1 MMNYIVHT
9 ELDVCFNACIM
20 WHYQCFQIL
29 SHLAFCTAL
38 GGQSTMD
45 VCMGL
50 KSTVL
55 TLFPDRLEIAGPS
68 IPCSAAAGSTVVIIS
83 LTPLQVFP
91 DDEVW
96 SDGMGLV
103 FLLHVQAD
111 VAIFVLVW
119 LEDQRRKR
127 AGADEESESE

>member
-1 MMNYIVHT
+1 M
-9 ELDVCFNACIM
+9 F
-20 WHYQCFQIL
+20 IL
-29 SHLAFCTAL
+29 KNNEKHISTDFTAR
-38 GGQSTMD
+38 
-45 VCMGL
+45 
-50 KSTVL
+50 
-55 TLFPDRLEIAGPS
+55 FPD
-68 IPCSAAAGSTVVIIS
+68 T
-83 LTPLQVFP
+83 

-96 SDGMGLV
+96 SGGMGLV

>member
-1 MMNYIVHT
+1 MLPNSESPCILHSTRWTEHHGCVHGF
-9 ELDVCFNACIM
+9 E
-20 WHYQCFQIL
+20 
-29 SHLAFCTAL
+29 
-38 GGQSTMD
+38 
-45 VCMGL
+45 
-50 KSTVL
+50 STVL
-55 TLFPDRLEIAGPS
+55 TLFADRLEIAGPS
-68 IPCSAAAGSTVVIIS
+68 IPWGAAAGSTVVIFP